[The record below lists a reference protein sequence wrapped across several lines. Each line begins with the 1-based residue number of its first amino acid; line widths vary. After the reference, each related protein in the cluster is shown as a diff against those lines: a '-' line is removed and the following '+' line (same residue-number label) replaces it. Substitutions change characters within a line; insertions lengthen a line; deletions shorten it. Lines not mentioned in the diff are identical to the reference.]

1 MKSKQVMNFNRR
13 VLSLALAST
22 FAFGAAFGVNSY
34 AAGTATSNI
43 AVTASVTA
51 NCTISAG
58 GLGFGAYD
66 PVFTNASAALDAT
79 ATLTLNCTSGS
90 APTITLGQG
99 ANANTGSSDIT
110 PLRRLKDGAATAN
123 YLNYALYSD
132 TGRSTVWGADATND
146 VDYAGTGVNTSV
158 TVYGRVTGGQNVPA
172 GSYTDTVVATVN
184 F

>member
-1 MKSKQVMNFNRR
+1 MKSKQVTKLNRR

-34 AAGTATSNI
+34 AAGTAASNM
-43 AVTASVTA
+43 AVTASVAA

-66 PVFTNASAALDAT
+66 PVSANASAALDAT
-79 ATLTLNCTSGS
+79 ATLTLNCTSG
-90 APTITLGQG
+90 AAATITLGQG
-99 ANANTGSSDIT
+99 ANADTGSSDLA
-110 PLRRLKDGAATAN
+110 PLRRLTNGAGTPS
-123 YLNYALYSD
+123 YLSYALYSD
-132 TGRSTVWGADATND
+132 TGRATVWGADATND
-146 VDYAGTGVNTSV
+146 VDYAGTGANTSV
-158 TVYGRVTGGQNVPA
+158 TVYGRIAGAQNVPA